1 MKVFLTG
8 NHDLEW
14 RWDIADF
21 LTEKQIDFFDPID
34 YPFEFS
40 SIFKYLK
47 ILESCDL
54 LIAYFVGLQ
63 TQHLM
68 SMLEVSY
75 ASKLAKEVM
84 VVDDVPR
91 QNNWARFLPYS
102 MSFSDLDGLKNYLT
116 KMTIFSETRPRL
128 FG

>member
-40 SIFKYLK
+40 STFKYLK

-116 KMTIFSETRPRL
+116 KMTVFSETRPRL